1 MYLLRLRIIDW
12 METVVFPVARYDDII
27 WSQIDLIKVV
37 AQCRYRESHQDTI
50 SPLWL
55 LLLFTALKMFSVPDT
70 GLFPRHIVHLELLGQ
85 LL

>member
-1 MYLLRLRIIDW
+1 MRLRIIDW
-12 METVVFPVARYDDII
+12 METVPVVRYDII

-70 GLFPRHIVHLELLGQ
+70 GLLPRHIVHLALLGQ